1 MACAT
6 GKESLP
12 VERKARLDA
21 LGLVWDPYVAQWEE
35 GFGHLQAFVAE
46 YGHCRVPRKHVTA
59 DGFRL
64 GQWFSHQ
71 RAAKVSMPAERKG
84 RLDAPGFVWDPY
96 AAQWEEG
103 IRHLQA
109 FVQEYGHCSVPN
121 KHRTADGYRLGGWVG
136 VQRREQDSM
145 TAQRKA
151 RLDAL
156 GFEWDA
162 SKRRPAAE

>member
-59 DGFRL
+59 DG
-64 GQWFSHQ
+64 
-71 RAAKVSMPAERKG
+71 
-84 RLDAPGFVWDPY
+84 
-96 AAQWEEG
+96 
-103 IRHLQA
+103 
-109 FVQEYGHCSVPN
+109 
-121 KHRTADGYRLGGWVG
+121 YRLGGWVG